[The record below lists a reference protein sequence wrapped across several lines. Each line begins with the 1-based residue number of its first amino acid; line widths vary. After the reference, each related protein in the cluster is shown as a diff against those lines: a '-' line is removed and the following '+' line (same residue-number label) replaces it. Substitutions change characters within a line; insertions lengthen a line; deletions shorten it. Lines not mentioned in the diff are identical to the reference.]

1 MILVIDTSSSH
12 VTVSIINNNTI
23 VHEFKKKIDNDIAS
37 KIMSII
43 NMELTESDI
52 DIKDIDRIFVVNGP
66 GSFTGVR
73 IGVTIA
79 KTMAWALNIKV
90 TLTPISSLELMATTQ
105 STKKFIV
112 PLIDARRGNV
122 YAGVY
127 DKDLNTVL
135 DDKLIS
141 ISEILRF
148 ETLDYE
154 FVSYD
159 EIKGIETIKPNTDIL
174 KIVNKHINDDGIIA
188 HELKP
193 NYLKL
198 TEAEENRLKND

>member
-1 MILVIDTSSSH
+1 MISLVIDTSSSY
-12 VTVSIINNNTI
+12 VTVSIIKDNTL

-43 NMELTESDI
+43 NMELVESNI
-52 DIKDIDRIFVVNGP
+52 DIKDVEKIFVVNGP

-79 KTMAWALNIKV
+79 KTIAWALNINV
-90 TLTPISSLELMATTQ
+90 VPISSLELMATTP
-105 STKKFIV
+105 TTNKYIV

-127 DKDLNTVL
+127 DTDLNVIA
-135 DDKLIS
+135 DDKLVS
-141 ISEILRF
+141 ISEILRYDNSEYTF
-148 ETLDYE
+148 I
-154 FVSYD
+154 SYD
-159 EIKGIETIKPNTDIL
+159 EIKDIDTIKPDTDIL
-174 KIVNKHINDDGIIA
+174 KIVNKHMSDEGINA
-188 HELKP
+188 HNLKP
-193 NYLKL
+193 KYLKL

>member
-1 MILVIDTSSSH
+1 MISLVIDTSSSY
-12 VTVSIINNNTI
+12 VTVSIIKDNAI

-43 NMELTESDI
+43 NMELVESGI
-52 DIKDIDRIFVVNGP
+52 DIKDVEKIFVVNGP

-79 KTMAWALNIKV
+79 KTIAWALNINV
-90 TLTPISSLELMATTQ
+90 VPISSLELMATT
-105 STKKFIV
+105 SVTNKYLV

-127 DKDLNTVL
+127 DADLNVIA
-135 DDKLIS
+135 DDKLVS
-141 ISEILRF
+141 ISDILRYDNSEYTF
-148 ETLDYE
+148 I
-154 FVSYD
+154 SYD
-159 EIKGIETIKPNTDIL
+159 EIKDIDTIKPDTNIL
-174 KIVNKHINDDGIIA
+174 KIVMKHMSDEGINA
-188 HELKP
+188 HSLKP
-193 NYLKL
+193 KYLKL

>member
-1 MILVIDTSSSH
+1 MKCLVIDTSSSY
-12 VTVSIINNNTI
+12 VTVSIINDNTI

-43 NMELTESDI
+43 NMELTESNI
-52 DIKDIDRIFVVNGP
+52 DVKDIEKIFVVNGP

-79 KTMAWALNIKV
+79 KTMAWGLNIKV
-90 TLTPISSLELMATTQ
+90 VPISSLELMATTT

-127 DKDLNTVL
+127 DKDLNVVL

-154 FVSYD
+154 FISYD
-159 EIKGIETIKPNTDIL
+159 EIKGIETVKPNTDVL
-174 KIVNKHINDDGIIA
+174 KIVNKHINDEGIIA

-193 NYLKL
+193 KYLKL

>member
-1 MILVIDTSSSH
+1 MILVIDTSSSY
-12 VTVSIINNNTI
+12 VTVSIINNDTI
-23 VHEFKKKIDNDIAS
+23 LHEFKRKIDNDIAS

-43 NMELTESDI
+43 NMELTESNI
-52 DIKDIDRIFVVNGP
+52 DIKNINRIFVVNGP

-79 KTMAWALNIKV
+79 KTIGWSLNIKV
-90 TLTPISSLELMATTQ
+90 NPISSLELMATTKT
-105 STKKFIV
+105 SKKYIV

-127 DKDLNTVL
+127 DNDLNVIL
-135 DDKLIS
+135 EDKLVS
-141 ISEILRF
+141 LSDILRF

-159 EIKGIETIKPNTDIL
+159 EVKGLDTIKPDTDIL
-174 KIVNKHINDDGIIA
+174 KIINKHINDEGIIA

-193 NYLKL
+193 QYLKL

>member
-12 VTVSIINNNTI
+12 VTVSVINNNTI

-43 NMELTESDI
+43 NMELTESNMDV
-52 DIKDIDRIFVVNGP
+52 KDIEKIFVVNGP

-79 KTMAWALNIKV
+79 KTIAWALNIKV
-90 TLTPISSLELMATTQ
+90 VPLSSLELMATTPF
-105 STKKFIV
+105 TKKFIV

-127 DKDLNTVL
+127 DKDLNTIV
-135 DDKLIS
+135 DNKLIS

-159 EIKGIETIKPNTDIL
+159 EIKGIETVKPNTDVL
-174 KIVNKHINDDGIIA
+174 KIVSKHIDDEGIIA

>member
-1 MILVIDTSSSH
+1 MISLVIDTSSSY
-12 VTVSIINNNTI
+12 VTVSIIKDNTL

-43 NMELTESDI
+43 NMELVESSI
-52 DIKDIDRIFVVNGP
+52 DIKDVEKIFVVNGP

-79 KTMAWALNIKV
+79 KTIAWALNINV
-90 TLTPISSLELMATTQ
+90 VPISSLELMATTP
-105 STKKFIV
+105 TTNKYIV

-127 DKDLNTVL
+127 DTDLNVITE
-135 DDKLIS
+135 DKLVS
-141 ISEILRF
+141 ISEILRYDNSEYTF
-148 ETLDYE
+148 I
-154 FVSYD
+154 SYD
-159 EIKGIETIKPNTDIL
+159 EIKDIDTIKPDTDIL
-174 KIVNKHINDDGIIA
+174 KIVNKHMNDEGIIA
-188 HELKP
+188 HNLKP
-193 NYLKL
+193 QYLKL

>member
-12 VTVSIINNNTI
+12 VTVSIINDNTI
-23 VHEFKKKIDNDIAS
+23 VHEFKKEIDNDIAS

-43 NMELTESDI
+43 NMELTESNI
-52 DIKDIDRIFVVNGP
+52 DIKEIEKIFVVNGP

-79 KTMAWALNIKV
+79 KTIAWALNIKV
-90 TLTPISSLELMATTQ
+90 VPLSSLELMATTN
-105 STKKFIV
+105 SNKEFIV

-127 DKDLNTVL
+127 DADLNSVT
-135 DDKLIS
+135 DDKLVS
-141 ISEILRF
+141 VSEILRYDNS
-148 ETLDYE
+148 EYT

-159 EIKGIETIKPNTDIL
+159 EIKGIDTIKPDTDVL
-174 KIVNKHINDDGIIA
+174 KIVNKHINDEGMIA
-188 HELKP
+188 HQLKP

>member
-1 MILVIDTSSSH
+1 MISLVIDTSSSY
-12 VTVSIINNNTI
+12 VTVSIIKDNTL

-43 NMELTESDI
+43 NMELVESNI
-52 DIKDIDRIFVVNGP
+52 DIKEVEKIFVVNGP

-79 KTMAWALNIKV
+79 KTIAWSLNIKV
-90 TLTPISSLELMATTQ
+90 IPISSLELMATTP
-105 STKKFIV
+105 TTNKYIV

-127 DKDLNTVL
+127 DTDLNIIA
-135 DDKLIS
+135 DDKLVS
-141 ISEILRF
+141 ISEILRYDNSEYTF
-148 ETLDYE
+148 I
-154 FVSYD
+154 SYD
-159 EIKGIETIKPNTDIL
+159 EIKDINTIKPNTDIL
-174 KIVNKHINDDGIIA
+174 KIVNKHMSDEGIIA
-188 HELKP
+188 HNLKP
-193 NYLKL
+193 KYLKL

>member
-12 VTVSIINNNTI
+12 VTVSIINDNTI

-90 TLTPISSLELMATTQ
+90 TPISSLELMATTQ
-105 STKKFIV
+105 SNKKFIV

>member
-12 VTVSIINNNTI
+12 VTVSIINDNTI

-90 TLTPISSLELMATTQ
+90 TPISSLELMATTQ

-174 KIVNKHINDDGIIA
+174 KIANKHINDDGIIA

-198 TEAEENRLKND
+198 TEAEENRLNND

>member
-1 MILVIDTSSSH
+1 MISLVIDTSSSY
-12 VTVSIINNNTI
+12 VTVSIIKDNTL

-43 NMELTESDI
+43 NMELVESNI
-52 DIKDIDRIFVVNGP
+52 DIKEVEKIFVVNGP

-79 KTMAWALNIKV
+79 KTIAWALNIKV
-90 TLTPISSLELMATTQ
+90 IPISSLELMATTP
-105 STKKFIV
+105 TTNKYVV

-127 DKDLNTVL
+127 DTDLNIIA
-135 DDKLIS
+135 DDKLVS
-141 ISEILRF
+141 ISEILRYDNSEYTF
-148 ETLDYE
+148 I
-154 FVSYD
+154 SYD
-159 EIKGIETIKPNTDIL
+159 EIKNINTIKPNTDIL
-174 KIVNKHINDDGIIA
+174 KIVNKHMSDEGIIA
-188 HELKP
+188 HNLKP
-193 NYLKL
+193 KYLKL

>member
-1 MILVIDTSSSH
+1 MKCLVIDTSSSY
-12 VTVSIINNNTI
+12 VTVSIIDNNTI

-43 NMELTESDI
+43 NMELTESNI
-52 DIKDIDRIFVVNGP
+52 DIKEIEKIFVVNGP

-90 TLTPISSLELMATTQ
+90 TPISSLELMATTK
-105 STKKFIV
+105 SDKKFIV

-127 DKDLNTVL
+127 DNNLNTIL

-141 ISEILRF
+141 VSEILRF

-154 FVSYD
+154 FISYD

-174 KIVNKHINDDGIIA
+174 KIVNKHMNDEGINA

-193 NYLKL
+193 KYLKL

>member
-1 MILVIDTSSSH
+1 MILVIDTSSSY
-12 VTVSIINNNTI
+12 VTVSILNNNTI

-43 NMELTESDI
+43 NMELTESNMDV
-52 DIKDIDRIFVVNGP
+52 KDIEKIFVVNGP

-79 KTMAWALNIKV
+79 KTIAWALNIKV
-90 TLTPISSLELMATTQ
+90 VPLSSLELMATTPF
-105 STKKFIV
+105 TKKFIV

-127 DKDLNTVL
+127 DKDLNTIV
-135 DDKLIS
+135 DNKLIS

-159 EIKGIETIKPNTDIL
+159 EIKGIETVKPNTDVL
-174 KIVNKHINDDGIIA
+174 KIVSKHIDDEGIIA

>member
-1 MILVIDTSSSH
+1 MKCLVIDTSSSY
-12 VTVSIINNNTI
+12 VTVSIINDNTI

-43 NMELTESDI
+43 NMELTESNI
-52 DIKDIDRIFVVNGP
+52 NIKELEKIFVVNGP

-79 KTMAWALNIKV
+79 KTMAWGLNIRV
-90 TLTPISSLELMATTQ
+90 VPLSSLELMATTT

-127 DKDLNTVL
+127 DKDLNVVL

-154 FVSYD
+154 FISYD
-159 EIKGIETIKPNTDIL
+159 EIKGIETVKPNTDVL
-174 KIVNKHINDDGIIA
+174 KIVNKHINDEGIIA

-193 NYLKL
+193 KYLKL

>member
-1 MILVIDTSSSH
+1 MISLVIDTSSSY
-12 VTVSIINNNTI
+12 VTVSVINNNTI

-43 NMELTESDI
+43 NMELVESNI
-52 DIKDIDRIFVVNGP
+52 DIKAVEKIFVVNGP

-79 KTMAWALNIKV
+79 KTIAWALSIPV
-90 TLTPISSLELMATTQ
+90 VPISSLELMATTN
-105 STKKFIV
+105 SNKKYVV

-127 DKDLNTVL
+127 DNDLNVVL
-135 DDKLIS
+135 EDKLVS
-141 ISEILRF
+141 VSEILRF
-148 ETLDYE
+148 ETIDYE

-159 EIKGIETIKPNTDIL
+159 EIKGIETIQPNTDIL
-174 KIVNKHINDDGIIA
+174 KIVNKHINDEGINA
-188 HELKP
+188 HSLKP
-193 NYLKL
+193 KYLKL

>member
-1 MILVIDTSSSH
+1 MISLVIDTSSSY
-12 VTVSIINNNTI
+12 VTVSILKDNTI

-43 NMELTESDI
+43 NMELVESNI
-52 DIKDIDRIFVVNGP
+52 DVKSIEKIFVVNGP

-79 KTMAWALNIKV
+79 KSIGWALNIKV
-90 TLTPISSLELMATTQ
+90 TPISSLELMATT
-105 STKKFIV
+105 KVDNKYIV

-127 DKDLNTVL
+127 DADLNIIV
-135 DDKLIS
+135 DDKLVS
-141 ISEILRF
+141 ISDILRYDNS
-148 ETLDYE
+148 EYV

-159 EIKGIETIKPNTDIL
+159 EIKGIKTIKPDTDIL
-174 KIVNKHINDDGIIA
+174 KIVKKHMSDEGIIA
-188 HELKP
+188 HNLKP
-193 NYLKL
+193 KYLKL

>member
-90 TLTPISSLELMATTQ
+90 TPISSLELMATTQ

>member
-1 MILVIDTSSSH
+1 MILVIDTSSSY

-43 NMELTESDI
+43 NMELTESNI
-52 DIKDIDRIFVVNGP
+52 DIKEIEKIFVVNGP

-79 KTMAWALNIKV
+79 KTIAWALNIKV
-90 TLTPISSLELMATTQ
+90 VPLSSLELMATTN
-105 STKKFIV
+105 SNKEFIV

-127 DKDLNTVL
+127 DADLNSVT
-135 DDKLIS
+135 DDKLVS
-141 ISEILRF
+141 VSEILRYDNS
-148 ETLDYE
+148 EYT

-159 EIKGIETIKPNTDIL
+159 EIKGIDTIKPDTDVL
-174 KIVNKHINDDGIIA
+174 KIVNKHINDEGMIA
-188 HELKP
+188 HQLKP

>member
-43 NMELTESDI
+43 NMELTESNI
-52 DIKDIDRIFVVNGP
+52 DVKDIEKIFVVNGP

-79 KTMAWALNIKV
+79 KTIAWALNIKV
-90 TLTPISSLELMATTQ
+90 VPISSLELMATTQ

-127 DKDLNTVL
+127 DKDLNTIL
-135 DDKLIS
+135 GDKLIS

-148 ETLDYE
+148 ETIDYE
-154 FVSYD
+154 FISYD
-159 EIKGIETIKPNTDIL
+159 EIKGIETIKPDTDVL
-174 KIVNKHINDDGIIA
+174 KVVNKHLSDEGIIA

>member
-1 MILVIDTSSSH
+1 MKCLVIDTSSSY
-12 VTVSIINNNTI
+12 VTVSIIDNNTI

-43 NMELTESDI
+43 NMELTESDTDVKEI
-52 DIKDIDRIFVVNGP
+52 EKIFVVNGP

-73 IGVTIA
+73 IGVTVA
-79 KTMAWALNIKV
+79 KTIAWALNIKV
-90 TLTPISSLELMATTQ
+90 TPISSLELMATTP

-127 DKDLNTVL
+127 DKDLNTIL

-154 FVSYD
+154 FISYD
-159 EIKGIETIKPNTDIL
+159 EIKSIETTKPNTDIL
-174 KIVNKHINDDGIIA
+174 KIVNKHMNDEGINA

-193 NYLKL
+193 KYLKL

>member
-1 MILVIDTSSSH
+1 MISLVIDTSSSY
-12 VTVSIINNNTI
+12 VTVSILKDNTL

-43 NMELTESDI
+43 NMELVESNV
-52 DIKDIDRIFVVNGP
+52 DIKDVEKIFVVNGP

-79 KTMAWALNIKV
+79 KIIAWALNIKV
-90 TLTPISSLELMATTQ
+90 TPISSLELMATT
-105 STKKFIV
+105 KVDNKYIV

-127 DKDLNTVL
+127 DTDLNTIV
-135 DDKLIS
+135 DDKLVS
-141 ISEILRF
+141 IVEILRYDNSEYTF
-148 ETLDYE
+148 I
-154 FVSYD
+154 SRD
-159 EIKGIETIKPNTDIL
+159 EIKGIETIRPDTDIL
-174 KIVNKHINDDGIIA
+174 KIVKKHMNDEGIIA
-188 HELKP
+188 HNLKP
-193 NYLKL
+193 KYLKL

>member
-1 MILVIDTSSSH
+1 MILVIDTSSSY
-12 VTVSIINNNTI
+12 VTVSIINNDTI
-23 VHEFKKKIDNDIAS
+23 LHEFKRKIDSDIAS

-43 NMELTESDI
+43 NMELTESSI
-52 DIKDIDRIFVVNGP
+52 DIKNINRIFVVNGP

-79 KTMAWALNIKV
+79 KTIGWALNIKV
-90 TLTPISSLELMATTQ
+90 NPISSLELMATTKT
-105 STKKFIV
+105 SKKYIV

-127 DKDLNTVL
+127 DNDLNVIL
-135 DDKLIS
+135 EDKLVS
-141 ISEILRF
+141 LSDILRF

-159 EIKGIETIKPNTDIL
+159 EVKGLDTIKPDTDIL
-174 KIVNKHINDDGIIA
+174 KIINKHINDEGIIA

-193 NYLKL
+193 QYLKL

>member
-1 MILVIDTSSSH
+1 MKCLVIDTSSSY
-12 VTVSIINNNTI
+12 VTVSIINDNTI

-43 NMELTESDI
+43 NMELTESNI
-52 DIKDIDRIFVVNGP
+52 DVKDIEKIFVVNGP

-79 KTMAWALNIKV
+79 KTMAWGLNIRV
-90 TLTPISSLELMATTQ
+90 VPLSSLELMATTT

-127 DKDLNTVL
+127 DKDLNVVL

-154 FVSYD
+154 FISYD
-159 EIKGIETIKPNTDIL
+159 EIKGIETVKPNTDVL
-174 KIVNKHINDDGIIA
+174 KIVNKHINDEGIIA

-193 NYLKL
+193 KYLKL

>member
-12 VTVSIINNNTI
+12 VTVSILNNNTI

-43 NMELTESDI
+43 NMELTESNM
-52 DIKDIDRIFVVNGP
+52 DIKDIEKIFVVNGP

-79 KTMAWALNIKV
+79 KTIAWALNIKV
-90 TLTPISSLELMATTQ
+90 VPLSSLELMATTPF
-105 STKKFIV
+105 TKKFIV

-127 DKDLNTVL
+127 DKDLNTIV
-135 DDKLIS
+135 DNKLIS

-159 EIKGIETIKPNTDIL
+159 EIKGIETVKPNTDVL
-174 KIVNKHINDDGIIA
+174 KIVSKHIDDEGIIA

>member
-1 MILVIDTSSSH
+1 MILVIDTSSSY
-12 VTVSIINNNTI
+12 VTVSVINNNTI

-43 NMELTESDI
+43 NMELTESNMDV
-52 DIKDIDRIFVVNGP
+52 KDIEKIFVVNGP

-79 KTMAWALNIKV
+79 KTIAWALNIKV
-90 TLTPISSLELMATTQ
+90 VPLSSLELMATTPF
-105 STKKFIV
+105 TKKFIV

-127 DKDLNTVL
+127 DKDLNTIV
-135 DDKLIS
+135 DNKLIS

-159 EIKGIETIKPNTDIL
+159 EIKGIETVKPNTDVL
-174 KIVNKHINDDGIIA
+174 KIVSKHIDDEGIIA